1 MSLLSVVTAVYG
13 PSARY
18 LPDTHASLLAQNMPA
33 GWDWEWLVQE
43 DGDGVNAATYLPGDD
58 PRIRI
63 ASARHGGP
71 HVARTVA
78 LGRSHGSLI
87 KTLDAD
93 DVLLPGTLTRDINL
107 LTDRPEIGW
116 TTSRA
121 LDLLPDGS
129 TRGYL
134 GDPEAGL
141 IKRGTVLAG
150 WRLSQRPMVHP
161 ATLCARRELIAL
173 LGGWMAL
180 PASGDTALLLGL
192 DALRDGWLLNEP
204 GMLYRVHA
212 DQITQ
217 HPHHSEGDEWSAR
230 MRVMEERAEAL
241 HRWLNVGSVLDTP
254 GLPGHGSSAVPP
266 E

>member
-13 PSARY
+13 PSTRY
-18 LPDTHASLLAQNMPA
+18 LPDAYASLAAQDLPE

-43 DGDGVNAATYLPGDD
+43 DGDGVGADAHLPTDD
-58 PRIRI
+58 PRVRI

-87 KTLDAD
+87 KVLDAD
-93 DVLLPGTLTRDINL
+93 DVLLPDTLARDITL

-116 TTSRA
+116 TTSLA

-129 TRGYL
+129 TRRHP
-134 GDPEAGL
+134 GDPVTGV
-141 IKRGTVLAG
+141 IKRGAVLED
-150 WRLSQRPMVHP
+150 WRVSRRPMVHP
-161 ATLCARRELIAL
+161 ATLCARRELVAL

-180 PASGDTALLLGL
+180 PASGDTGLLLGL
-192 DALRDGWLLNEP
+192 DALQDGWLLEEP
-204 GMLYRVHA
+204 GMLYRVHQ

-217 HPHHSEGDEWSAR
+217 HPNHSAGEEWEAR
-230 MRVMEERAEAL
+230 MQVMQERAEAL
-241 HRWLNVGSVLDTP
+241 HAWVADSEPHR
-254 GLPGHGSSAVPP
+254 LPVPP
-266 E
+266 